1 MIIMMIYHDVFFL
14 LKKGFGSQKE
24 KKLSLFR
31 RALPT
36 KTLHTLPRASRA
48 SPREKN
54 LAFLMALDG
63 GNTGRFLIENLVIFM
78 IIS

>member
-48 SPREKN
+48 SLRKKN
-54 LAFLMALDG
+54 YAFFNGPGMP
-63 GNTGRFLIENLVIFM
+63 
-78 IIS
+78 

>member
-31 RALPT
+31 RAFPT

-48 SPREKN
+48 SPRKK
-54 LAFLMALDG
+54 
-63 GNTGRFLIENLVIFM
+63 RFGLFEWPQIELKEVVSQWEI
-78 IIS
+78 